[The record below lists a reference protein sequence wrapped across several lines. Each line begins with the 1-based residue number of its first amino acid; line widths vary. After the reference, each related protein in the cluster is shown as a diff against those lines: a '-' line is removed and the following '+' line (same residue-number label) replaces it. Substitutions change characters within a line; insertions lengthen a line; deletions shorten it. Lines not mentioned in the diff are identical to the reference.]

1 MAKMKTQRIHSVKFN
16 FVMNFILT
24 ASSILFPLITF
35 PYVSGILL
43 PAGTGRVSFAVSL
56 VSYFTMV
63 AMLGVPTYG
72 VRAVARVRDN
82 KKELS
87 ATVQELMIIN
97 LCMAALAYLCF
108 FIALGV
114 VPKMEQ
120 SRTLMLICS
129 SAILLNAI
137 GVTWFYQ
144 GMEQYAYITWASIG
158 AKVVS
163 VIMMFLCIHS
173 PKDYLWYGAM
183 SVISSFGSYI
193 LNFLRL
199 PSYIDLKPVRP
210 WNFRRHLKPIMTF
223 FAMSVATTIY
233 TEMDKVMLGFMTTD
247 YEVGLYDAAGKIKI
261 LLVSLVTS
269 LGTVLLPRLSVFI
282 QKKELREFEELVSKA
297 MSFVLL
303 FSVPTVIFAMVWSS
317 QILTVIAGP
326 EYLPA
331 AAAMN
336 LLMPTV
342 LLIGL
347 SNIIGIQILVPT
359 GREKMTL
366 ISVVAGALLDLVLNL
381 LFIPRF
387 GAAGAAFG
395 TLSAEFLVLFIQG
408 WSLKDLMKKILPRV
422 EFRQLLISQLL
433 ALPALF
439 LALLLPSV
447 LGTGRGVS
455 LVMIIIGALVYYGVY
470 GTGLILSK
478 ETILKG
484 IVNGFL
490 TGHSRQGLHGSVSDD
505 KLERK

>member
-1 MAKMKTQRIHSVKFN
+1 MSRMKTQKIHSVKFN
-16 FVMNFILT
+16 FIMNFILT

-82 KKELS
+82 KRELS

-97 LCMAALAYLCF
+97 LCMAAVAYAAF
-108 FIALGV
+108 FIALAV

-158 AKVVS
+158 AKVISMV
-163 VIMMFLCIHS
+163 MMFLCIHS
-173 PKDYLWYGAM
+173 PKDYLWYGVM

-199 PSYIDLKPVRP
+199 PSYIDMKPVRP

-282 QKKELREFEELVSKA
+282 QKKEIREFEALVSKA

-303 FSVPTVIFAMVWSS
+303 FSVPTVIFAILWSG

-347 SNIIGIQILVPT
+347 SNITGIQILVPT
-359 GREKMTL
+359 GRENMTL

-381 LFIPRF
+381 LCIPRF

-395 TLSAEFLVLFIQG
+395 TLSAELLVLLIQA
-408 WSLKDLMKKILPRV
+408 WSLKDLILKILPQV
-422 EFRQLLISQLL
+422 EFRQLVISQLM

-439 LALLLPSV
+439 LVLVLPAWMGS
-447 LGTGRGVS
+447 GRGMS
-455 LVMIIIGALVYYGVY
+455 LVMIVIGALAYYGLY
-470 GTGLILSK
+470 GIGLILTK

-490 TGHSRQGLHGSVSDD
+490 PRHRSQGLQGSVSND
-505 KLERK
+505 KLEGK